1 MNLATLCKREVVAI
15 SAGASLRDAAATMCD
30 EHVGSLLVTTD
41 DEPPRAVGIVT
52 DRDMA
57 LEVLGRSPTTTTIR
71 IGDLVRGEP
80 VAVAAGAGLREAAQ
94 VMEKAGVRRLLV
106 VDEEARVVGL
116 VSADDVLQGLAEDLS
131 TLARA
136 LRSGIEREAGERRVF
151 PSTARAAAVFPAF
164 GTVAAQ

>member
-1 MNLATLCKREVVAI
+1 MNLATLCKREVVSI

-57 LEVLGRSPTTTTIR
+57 LEVLGRSPTTIR
-71 IGDLVRGEP
+71 IGDLVRGQP

-106 VDEEARVVGL
+106 VDEENRVVGL
-116 VSADDVLQGLAEDLS
+116 VSAHDVLQALAEDLS

-151 PSTARAAAVFPAF
+151 PSTARAVAVYPSF
-164 GTVAAQ
+164 GTLAAQ